1 MLQLD
6 AIRLQS
12 RARQPTTTC
21 KAARDRLNE
30 SMISP
35 DGQFMTSAD
44 NNSLA
49 AVTSWLA
56 QLITGSIGTT
66 IAIIAVALT
75 GFSMLHGRISARDAA
90 RIVLGCFI
98 LFGAPSIARS
108 FLGHQAPS
116 RPATR
121 AEVYTAPPGFVAP
134 PSQQNNDPYAGAS
147 VPM

>member
-1 MLQLD
+1 MP
-6 AIRLQS
+6 AGS
-12 RARQPTTTC
+12 S
-21 KAARDRLNE
+21 N
-30 SMISP
+30 
-35 DGQFMTSAD
+35 
-44 NNSLA
+44 LA
-49 AVTSWLA
+49 EATSWIA
-56 QLITGSIGTT
+56 QLMTGSIGTS

-75 GFSMLHGRISARDAA
+75 GFSMVQGRISGRSAA

-98 LFGAPSIARS
+98 LFGAPTIARS
-108 FLGHQAPS
+108 FLGSEAPA